1 MSEPHPASHSLS
13 ESLQSIVAGQSEK
26 VTLGEMVD
34 AIEDKQFGMLLV
46 LLSLPSA
53 LPVPAAGY
61 STPFGI
67 AILILGLQMLK
78 GRRIPWL
85 PQKMRDKAFTRSKL
99 AGMIGKTSGFFR
111 WVEKLVRPRL
121 RWINSRGGYRL
132 MAVLVIFMSLLMCLP
147 IPSTNTAPAM
157 VIFLIGVGLCED
169 DGLFAIGACVLGV
182 IASLLYL
189 VVIYFA
195 ILLIREHGW
204 EGVMQIKSFIKQQ
217 LGLE

>member
-1 MSEPHPASHSLS
+1 
-13 ESLQSIVAGQSEK
+13 
-26 VTLGEMVD
+26 
-34 AIEDKQFGMLLV
+34 
-46 LLSLPSA
+46 
-53 LPVPAAGY
+53 
-61 STPFGI
+61 
-67 AILILGLQMLK
+67 
-78 GRRIPWL
+78 
-85 PQKMRDKAFTRSKL
+85 
-99 AGMIGKTSGFFR
+99 
-111 WVEKLVRPRL
+111 
-121 RWINSRGGYRL
+121 
-132 MAVLVIFMSLLMCLP
+132 
-147 IPSTNTAPAM
+147 M